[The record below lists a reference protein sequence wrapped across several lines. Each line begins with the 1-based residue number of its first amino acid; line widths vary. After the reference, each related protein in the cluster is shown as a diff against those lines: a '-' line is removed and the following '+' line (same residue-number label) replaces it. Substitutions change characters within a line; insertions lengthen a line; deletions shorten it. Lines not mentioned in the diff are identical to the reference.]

1 MRHAAL
7 GRMLG
12 GPCHP
17 GLPTGVYIEA
27 VGHPSS
33 GKTTLCSAA
42 ADAVVNQPPGTK
54 RKIRMPEGVVT
65 VDPSRRVIVF
75 DFEHTLDVDYWRGSI
90 RNAEFL
96 ETDAEGNRLN
106 EATANIW
113 IEQPETLEQG
123 LEIACQ
129 LVEAA
134 AFDLMIIDSIP
145 SMLPKAVKERSMEE
159 PTVGK
164 HASGLA
170 VFFQRMTGAIA
181 RNNVTV
187 IMVNQYRD
195 NIGAGPYQKKTR
207 TPGGRAKDYYDS
219 ITLELS
225 GPKKTPW
232 FDQGKVCNIRS
243 VKNKVTGIDGEVV
256 QYHIG
261 VGFGLSAEVEL
272 AEACDRGK
280 IARFEENGSV
290 VVMKGRPNER
300 RFPSKRAFLQAL
312 RDNDR
317 LFSGLTE
324 LCKVNNILVGMA
336 PEEKKGG
343 WGE

>member
-1 MRHAAL
+1 MAEE
-7 GRMLG
+7 
-12 GPCHP
+12 
-17 GLPTGVYIEA
+17 I
-27 VGHPSS
+27 
-33 GKTTLCSAA
+33 
-42 ADAVVNQPPGTK
+42 
-54 RKIRMPEGVVT
+54 VT

-75 DFEHTLDVDYWRGSI
+75 DFEHTLDREYWAGSI
-90 RNAEFL
+90 RNAVFL
-96 ETDAEGNRLN
+96 ETDAKGHRLN

-123 LEIACQ
+123 LEMAVH
-129 LVEAA
+129 LTEAA

-145 SMLPKAVKERSMEE
+145 SMLPKAIQERSMEE

-164 HASGLA
+164 HAAGLA
-170 VFFQRMTGAIA
+170 TWFQRMTGAIS

-187 IMVNQYRD
+187 IMVNQYRA

-207 TPGGRAKDYYDS
+207 EPGGMAKNYYDS
-219 ITLELS
+219 IHLELY

-232 FDQGKVCNIRS
+232 FPQGKTVNIKS
-243 VKNKVTGIDGEVV
+243 VKNKVTGVDNETV

-272 AEACDRGK
+272 AEACERGK
-280 IARFEENGSV
+280 IATLDGEGPV
-290 VVMKGRPNER
+290 VVMKGRTNEK
-300 RFPSKRAFLQAL
+300 RFPTRIAFLKAL
-312 RDNDR
+312 RENDK

-324 LCKVNNILVGMA
+324 LCRINAVPIGMA